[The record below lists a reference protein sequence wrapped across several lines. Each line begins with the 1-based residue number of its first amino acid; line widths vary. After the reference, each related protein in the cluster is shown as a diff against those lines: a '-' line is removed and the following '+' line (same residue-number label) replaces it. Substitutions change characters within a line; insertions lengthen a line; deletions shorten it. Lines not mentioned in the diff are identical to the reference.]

1 MIAEDGAALVFT
13 QYVAMAPPAPGPP
26 RRAGL
31 DHQFLH
37 GGTPVRERRR
47 MVDRF
52 QAGEARSSCSR
63 LKAGGTGLN
72 LTRADH
78 VVHFDRWWNP
88 AVEEQATDR
97 AYRIGQTR
105 PVQVHRL
112 ITEGTVEDRIAE
124 LLEPQAGP
132 GRRGPGPGRDRAD
145 RAEQRRPPGVRVAAP
160 GRGMT
165 AVSHARIPVRRGATR
180 ATTWWG
186 KAWVR
191 AVEES
196 AYSDTELRAG
206 RQLAR
211 SGRIGSITVRPGGF
225 VAAVEDP
232 LDLHTVSVTVPVL
245 DAGSA
250 DTLVELVAA
259 EAGRIAALLSGDLPH
274 RLVEEAEDSGVELL
288 PFGGE
293 LGAGCSCA
301 SWVDPCAHALAVAYQ
316 LAWLVD
322 ADPLVLLA
330 LRGLPRED
338 LLARLH
344 ARGGEDEQASDD
356 EETALE
362 ASLRAAS
369 ILERLDVE

>member
-1 MIAEDGAALVFT
+1 
-13 QYVAMAPPAPGPP
+13 
-26 RRAGL
+26 
-31 DHQFLH
+31 
-37 GGTPVRERRR
+37 
-47 MVDRF
+47 
-52 QAGEARSSCSR
+52 
-63 LKAGGTGLN
+63 
-72 LTRADH
+72 
-78 VVHFDRWWNP
+78 
-88 AVEEQATDR
+88 
-97 AYRIGQTR
+97 
-105 PVQVHRL
+105 
-112 ITEGTVEDRIAE
+112 
-124 LLEPQAGP
+124 
-132 GRRGPGPGRDRAD
+132 
-145 RAEQRRPPGVRVAAP
+145 
-160 GRGMT
+160 MT

-245 DAGSA
+245 DPGSA

-344 ARGGEDEQASDD
+344 ARGGEEEQASDD